1 MNLPDSCHF
10 LYIGQSETGIF
21 CCGHVFVCSKWNQEW
36 LKMAVQTSYIQ
47 SFVTIGTLVSEKK
60 IS

>member
-1 MNLPDSCHF
+1 
-10 LYIGQSETGIF
+10 
-21 CCGHVFVCSKWNQEW
+21 
-36 LKMAVQTSYIQ
+36 MAVQTSYIQ